1 LNAKGSP
8 SKKGAPAKR
17 ALSVDTGAAVALT
30 LPEQVAAM
38 YDHTGVQAVVY
49 ASSAAEDDFMETAT
63 TLLV

>member
-1 LNAKGSP
+1 
-8 SKKGAPAKR
+8 
-17 ALSVDTGAAVALT
+17 
-30 LPEQVAAM
+30 M